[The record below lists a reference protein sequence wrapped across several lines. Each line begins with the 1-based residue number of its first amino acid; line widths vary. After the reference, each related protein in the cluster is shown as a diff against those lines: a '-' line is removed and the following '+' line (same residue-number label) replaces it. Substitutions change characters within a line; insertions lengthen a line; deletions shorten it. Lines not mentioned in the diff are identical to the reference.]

1 MVILQGLELGFTVGP
16 VLFPVL
22 QIIKLG
28 GILCANR
35 SKIKSTAAINIHRTK
50 RSSSSSPVTRD
61 GEVP

>member
-35 SKIKSTAAINIHRTK
+35 STFNDGANFTCVYAFGKCHKQPSTYRQK
-50 RSSSSSPVTRD
+50 
-61 GEVP
+61 